1 MTSGNGFGVNEEHVA
16 ASFWFIVKPSSAK
29 TRLSSKYKDYL
40 GAIHLSIHK
49 TAECRALFL
58 LGAGWGRMST

>member
-40 GAIHLSIHK
+40 GATHLSIHN
-49 TAECRALFL
+49 TQ
-58 LGAGWGRMST
+58 MSTES